1 MMQKPILKLLQK
13 HGSSKEA
20 ISAASAVCGGGGK
33 ESRLLVVVAHR
44 RPCQRLACVT
54 RIFPA
59 DTLNAPRR
67 GGRGRDRSGS
77 HRRRNEMVDR
87 AMSAPPR
94 QANHPDEVAAGRPL
108 PTLQLR
114 YDVVRDAL
122 VLSTGTRGVPVA
134 EGEEVYFRYKEKTK
148 CGSEAFRNTYGF
160 VPQGFAPCH
169 PDP

>member
-1 MMQKPILKLLQK
+1 MRVCVVF
-13 HGSSKEA
+13 GSQ
-20 ISAASAVCGGGGK
+20 I
-33 ESRLLVVVAHR
+33 
-44 RPCQRLACVT
+44 RPRYTQIHAPLT
-54 RIFPA
+54 PA
-59 DTLNAPRR
+59 PHPLAPRPPAR
-67 GGRGRDRSGS
+67 PPAR
-77 HRRRNEMVDR
+77 
-87 AMSAPPR
+87 APPR

>member
-1 MMQKPILKLLQK
+1 MCSGAALRRIYSAEAFLDASLLLRSRSF
-13 HGSSKEA
+13 G
-20 ISAASAVCGGGGK
+20 IVTPSAGQ
-33 ESRLLVVVAHR
+33 LWLPWFDLVR
-44 RPCQRLACVT
+44 R
-54 RIFPA
+54 
-59 DTLNAPRR
+59 
-67 GGRGRDRSGS
+67 
-77 HRRRNEMVDR
+77 RRRNSVHPTR
-87 AMSAPPR
+87 PSPTGATPARPPARAPPR

>member
-1 MMQKPILKLLQK
+1 MVDSIT
-13 HGSSKEA
+13 
-20 ISAASAVCGGGGK
+20 AASSLLTHSHPLHQQVGHKLVLGALGG
-33 ESRLLVVVAHR
+33 
-44 RPCQRLACVT
+44 
-54 RIFPA
+54 
-59 DTLNAPRR
+59 
-67 GGRGRDRSGS
+67 
-77 HRRRNEMVDR
+77 
-87 AMSAPPR
+87 APPR